1 MNIFKKKSFLQL
13 LLIGLMVS
21 NSWGMNTEFKAKF
34 VDSAED
40 VKKTETKQSTTDVIG
55 SEPKELEVS
64 MGQTT
69 SYLRDVAETACLSKD
84 GVTLCPL
91 TAVECKKD
99 VELTAGLSKKVKK
112 NNKKRK
118 TK

>member
-1 MNIFKKKSFLQL
+1 MNIFKKKSFFQL
-13 LLIGLMVS
+13 LLIGLMVT
-21 NSWGMNTEFKAKF
+21 NSWSMNAEFKTKF

-40 VKKTETKQSTTDVIG
+40 VKKTDTKQSSTDAIS

-84 GVTLCPL
+84 GITLCPL

-99 VELTAGLSKKVKK
+99 IELTDGLSKKVK
-112 NNKKRK
+112 
-118 TK
+118 